1 MKSIRRLLSVPLIIS
16 MMMSAPIASADGLT
30 DLLNSLGLQQLF
42 SEVGSTV
49 GTIGASVLDPVGTG
63 DNDFLGA
70 DVLNPEN
77 DLGVTLGSGET
88 AGFGNKTGGEAMLP
102 LDALGL
108 SQLLN
113 ALGLTYEAGLATQ
126 LRSLVGPNGMVTDAA
141 VDLLK
146 SIPTEFE
153 LPGLG
158 QGEGLVIDGAENS
171 LLGLSLLDSGSGG
184 NGGAIGV
191 AVLSGSNSGNGEY
204 AGISILGGAD
214 SGNGGVLGLAAL
226 SGSNSGNSDG
236 IAAGVLSGSNVG
248 NGGAAGIAVLNGN
261 DSGNGGSAGIAVLN
275 GNNSG
280 NGDTAG
286 VGVLNGN
293 NAGNGDS
300 AGIGVLNGDN
310 SGNSDLGAIAVLNGA
325 NSGNSE
331 TIAIAAINDANSG
344 NGGVVGVGALN
355 GPGSGSGGL
364 ISVGVA
370 NEPSSGGNNGGG
382 NDGSCA
388 SAGGLACGG
397 PLQLAML
404 ESCEDSDADGVCDE
418 RDECL
423 NTPANMPVF
432 LTGCH
437 LTEDAPLVLRGVN
450 FEFDKADLTPES
462 LPILEHAVR
471 VLAAQPE
478 ALVAVDGHT
487 DWMGSDAYNLRLSY
501 RRANTV
507 YNYLIDAGIDE
518 KRLAFRGYGES
529 SPVAPNAN
537 DDGSDNPDGRAEN
550 RRVELNILD
559 GETFQL
565 TKEENLTN

>member
-16 MMMSAPIASADGLT
+16 MMMFAPIASADGLT

-77 DLGVTLGSGET
+77 DLGVTMGSEEM
-88 AGFGNKTGGEAMLP
+88 AGSGNKTGGEAMLP

-113 ALGLTYEAGLATQ
+113 TLGLTYEAGLATQ

-158 QGEGLVIDGAENS
+158 QGEGLVLDGAENS

-191 AVLSGSNSGNGEY
+191 AVLSGSDSGNGEY
-204 AGISILGGAD
+204 AGISILGGAN

-236 IAAGVLSGSNVG
+236 ISAGVLSGSDVG
-248 NGGAAGIAVLNGN
+248 NGGA
-261 DSGNGGSAGIAVLN
+261 AGIAVLN

-310 SGNSDLGAIAVLNGA
+310 SGNADLGAIAVLNGA

-331 TIAIAAINDANSG
+331 TITIAAINDANSG

-370 NEPSSGGNNGGG
+370 NEPGSDGNNGGG

-404 ESCEDSDADGVCDE
+404 DACEDSDADGVCDE

-507 YNYLIDAGIDE
+507 YKYLIDAGIDE

-537 DDGSDNPDGRAEN
+537 DDGSDSPEGRAEN